1 MPDPNI
7 EDIPYSELSHEERTY
22 HRAQIV
28 ALTKAEIP
36 KEKIEEQYLV
46 KRRTLDDITNRW
58 WKTASYRDS
67 PRSGRPQILSNRDKD
82 ELTRSVRTGKYNNN
96 AVEAAAAF
104 NYGHQRDVSTE
115 TVHLLLLKSGAKS
128 TCTGGRR
135 TGCGSSTPT
144 NRNTGVL
151 GQDML
156 QNRENEFIPR
166 MHSGGGSIFVFGGMC
181 WWGAIKL
188 VRSQVPT
195 VGKFVMRDFVEEF
208 LLLKLQEFRESH
220 IKLTIQHD
228 NNAKFHVPNCKESY
242 EREGYRVLPWP
253 AYSPDMNL
261 IEDF

>member
-115 TVHLLLLKSGAKS
+115 TRSVLHRRGNRFCRLRLGKGVTNGQRS

-166 MHSGGGSIFVFGGMC
+166 MHSG
-181 WWGAIKL
+181 
-188 VRSQVPT
+188 
-195 VGKFVMRDFVEEF
+195 EF